1 MGKRLNIISVTRKIN
16 RLCTVLAVALNAQQ
30 QLISSKICLLNTK
43 QFIMLY
49 SLPKEIPYTFIVLLN
64 KKFQAIIFING
75 LGFFFYCIM
84 LKSERKSMEM
94 HICKGRTY

>member
-1 MGKRLNIISVTRKIN
+1 
-16 RLCTVLAVALNAQQ
+16 
-30 QLISSKICLLNTK
+30 
-43 QFIMLY
+43 MLY

-75 LGFFFYCIM
+75 LFFFYCIM
-84 LKSERKSMEM
+84 LKSERKSIEM